1 MAKAA
6 FKKKT
11 LFTSK
16 LDLNL
21 RKKLKNAESA
31 DTSKFQK
38 TDHKYIESFEFGA
51 EECWERSVGLIMCK
65 MQQGG
70 KENPTY
76 NKMQKGCLYW
86 SHFASEL
93 PAKNALLKGR

>member
-6 FKKKT
+6 FKRKT

-21 RKKLKNAESA
+21 RKKLKNAESVE
-31 DTSKFQK
+31 TSKFQK
-38 TDHKYIESFEFGA
+38 IDHKCIESFEFDA

-65 MQQGG
+65 MKYYMQQGG
-70 KENPTY
+70 KEHPT
-76 NKMQKGCLYW
+76 
-86 SHFASEL
+86 
-93 PAKNALLKGR
+93 

>member
-21 RKKLKNAESA
+21 RNKLKIAESSE
-31 DTSKFQK
+31 TSTYQK
-38 TDHKYIESFEFGA
+38 TDHKYTESFEFGA
-51 EECWERSVGLIMCK
+51 EGWDGL
-65 MQQGG
+65 
-70 KENPTY
+70 
-76 NKMQKGCLYW
+76 
-86 SHFASEL
+86 AD
-93 PAKNALLKGR
+93 

>member
-1 MAKAA
+1 MVKAA

-11 LFTSK
+11 LFASK

-31 DTSKFQK
+31 ETSKFQK
-38 TDHKYIESFEFGA
+38 IDHTHIKSFEFDA

-65 MQQGG
+65 MKKYYMQQGE
-70 KENPTY
+70 KEHPTY
-76 NKMQKGCLYW
+76 NKMHKG
-86 SHFASEL
+86 
-93 PAKNALLKGR
+93 